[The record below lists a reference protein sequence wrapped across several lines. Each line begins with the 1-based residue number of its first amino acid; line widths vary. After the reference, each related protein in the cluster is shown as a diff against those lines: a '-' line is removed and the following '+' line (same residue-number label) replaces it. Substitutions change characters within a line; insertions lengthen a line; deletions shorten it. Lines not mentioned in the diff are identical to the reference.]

1 MTTQKNQ
8 LKSEGLGGTV
18 FEFPAGK
25 KAKTPLSPEPKSA
38 PAHKLDLLKHIPN
51 CTFKR
56 YVLDVAKMTRIPE
69 NTSLMVGLGI
79 VSSVTA
85 RCFVVSYEERGYQP
99 LGLYIL
105 AEHDSGTGKSWMLG
119 TYQAP
124 IFLSVKAL
132 VSDWQS
138 RKKAAEAAKEEFNE
152 PFPNFAFDTDSSPE
166 GLDET
171 LESTRGYFALASAEQ
186 GLANSI
192 SGAAYGG
199 EGRKAN
205 KDLWLKGFNGEYHS
219 SKRSKRN
226 GYRGDVVGAVVNIA
240 QPGLVQTIL
249 SHGDNTGAAERCIM
263 LAEASLLG
271 KRKHGREHR
280 HYPNEGDQGAYNRI
294 MQGLTITATENL
306 PLEQLPG
313 YRLTRDD
320 WDKVYALQN
329 ELEPYLAE
337 GGKYSTQTLKSMVS
351 KADLQVMKIAAN
363 LAIMDE
369 CPPGAIPTQWV
380 DAAIGIVRDM
390 LEYIYRLLIEL
401 DVIGTNALEDSV
413 IAYLS
418 EKRNATR
425 RQFQQAKAKTKP
437 WSELPKS
444 AAGQAMREAID
455 GLIDKGIVGEF
466 EEFDVASGK
475 KITTLKL
482 IA

>member
-1 MTTQKNQ
+1 MTAPIKP
-8 LKSEGLGGTV
+8 SSPGLGGTP
-18 FEFPAGK
+18 FEFPAGSK
-25 KAKTPLSPEPKSA
+25 KPAPEPKPA
-38 PAHKLDLLKHIPN
+38 PAHKLDLLKHIPD
-51 CTFKR
+51 CMFKR
-56 YVLDVAKMTRIPE
+56 YVLDVAKMTRIPA
-69 NTSLMVGLGI
+69 NTSFMVGLGI

-85 RCFVVSYEERGYQP
+85 RCFMVGYEERGYQP
-99 LGLYIL
+99 LGLYVL
-105 AEHDSGTGKSWMLG
+105 AEHDSGTGKSWMLS
-119 TYQAP
+119 TYQSP
-124 IFLSVKAL
+124 VFSSVKAL

-152 PFPNFAFDTDSSPE
+152 PFPNFAYDTDSSPE

-199 EGRKAN
+199 EGRKTN

-226 GYRGDVVGAVVNIA
+226 GYRGDVIGAVVNIA
-240 QPGLVQTIL
+240 QPGLVGTIL
-249 SHGDNTGAAERCIM
+249 SHGDNTGAAERCILLSENSM
-263 LAEASLLG
+263 LG

-294 MQGLTITATENL
+294 MQGLTVLASQNQPIGK
-306 PLEQLPG
+306 LPG
-313 YRLTRDD
+313 YRLSRDD
-320 WDKVYALQN
+320 WSKVYALQD
-329 ELEPYLAE
+329 ELEPHLAE
-337 GGKYSTQTLKSMVS
+337 GGKYNTQTLKSMVA
-351 KADLQVMKIAAN
+351 KADLQIMKISTN
-363 LAIMDE
+363 LAIMDD
-369 CPPGAIPTQWV
+369 CPPGLIPSKWV

-390 LEYIYRLLIEL
+390 LEYVYRLLIEL
-401 DVIGTNALEDSV
+401 DIIGTNALEDSA

-418 EKRNATR
+418 EKRQVTR

-437 WSELPKS
+437 WSELPKAS
-444 AAGQAMREAID
+444 AGQAMRDTID

-466 EEFDVASGK
+466 EEYDAASGK
-475 KITTLKL
+475 KITHLKL